1 MTAAPGSAPVPVPVP
16 APGSA
21 LEGGFAQPPLDAAR
35 AFRALLDA
43 LSRPGRINRL
53 PGATPPAPFPEAAGA
68 LALALC
74 DGETPV
80 WLAPELRAPD
90 LRAWLT
96 FHCNA
101 ALTEDAAEAAFAF
114 GAPAALAEAL
124 DAFSIGSPEYPDASA
139 TLVVLLPGFEGAPL
153 TLAGPGIDGAATLTL
168 PEAVAALHAPNRALF
183 PQGRDLFLV
192 AGDRVAGLPRTTR
205 ITRKEG

>member
-1 MTAAPGSAPVPVPVP
+1 MTPAPAP

-21 LEGGFAQPPLDAAR
+21 LEGGFDQPPLDAAR
-35 AFRALLDA
+35 AFRALLAA
-43 LSRPGRINRL
+43 LSRPGRISRL
-53 PGATPPAPFPEAAGA
+53 AGATPPAPFPEAAGA

-80 WLAPELRAPD
+80 WLAPDLRAPD

-124 DAFSIGSPEYPDASA
+124 DAFPIGSAEYPDASA
-139 TLVVLLPGFEGAPL
+139 TLVVLLPGFEGEAL
-153 TLAGPGIDGAATLTL
+153 TLAGPGIDGSASLTL
-168 PEAVAALHAPNRALF
+168 PDAAAVAALHAPNRALF